1 MKIETAKKIP
11 IAKREKRDE
20 VKNVLGLTQE
30 EMAMFLQVNMSQ
42 WNMFKS
48 GKRRLPTKAMQQ
60 LTALLQ
66 SVQNEK
72 GYSKEMAKW
81 LAEEEEQTKTQ
92 LKKDEVDM
100 EIKLQRIQK
109 EIAIA
114 ESNRAEA
121 LAAFQTIAQLR
132 KEEVPDEG
140 LILIIRDR
148 AMKTFKKY
156 NSYSL
161 EQLQLK
167 RQSLELMKTGIQQKI
182 KLRGDEVQFLN
193 SAE

>member
-1 MKIETAKKIP
+1 MDRGEIKK
-11 IAKREKRDE
+11 E
-20 VKNVLGLTQE
+20 LGLTQE
-30 EMAMFLQVNMSQ
+30 EMGMLLNVSIGR
-42 WNMFKS
+42 WKMFKS
-48 GKRRLPTKAMQQ
+48 GKRGLHPE
-60 LTALLQ
+60 ALLKLATLLQ
-66 SVQNEK
+66 RVQNEK

-114 ESNRAEA
+114 ESNRNEA
-121 LAAFQTIAQLR
+121 FAAFQTIAQLR

-148 AMKTFKKY
+148 AMKTLHKY
-156 NSYSL
+156 SAYSL

-167 RQSLELMKTGIQQKI
+167 QQSLELMKAGIQQKI
-182 KLRGDEVQFLN
+182 QSRGGDVQFPV
-193 SAE
+193 AGG

>member
-1 MKIETAKKIP
+1 MKKVGEIKKM
-11 IAKREKRDE
+11 
-20 VKNVLGLTQE
+20 LGLNQK
-30 EMAMFLQVNMSQ
+30 EMGIVLSIPRSQ
-42 WNMFKS
+42 WTMFKS
-48 GKRRLPTKAMQQ
+48 GKRGLPPEALLKLAT
-60 LTALLQ
+60 LLQ

-72 GYSKEMAKW
+72 GYSKETAKL
-81 LAEEEEQTKTQ
+81 LAEEEEQTKMQ

-114 ESNRAEA
+114 KSNRNEA
-121 LAAFQTIAQLR
+121 LATFQTIAQLQ

-148 AMKTFKKY
+148 ALKTLNKY

-167 RQSLELMKTGIQQKI
+167 QQSLELMKTGIQQKI
-182 KLRGDEVQFLN
+182 QSRGGDVQFPILDKK
-193 SAE
+193 